1 MVKKAEKIRKRNPL
15 LPVFGIIVAIGLGAI
30 AYIVSTE
37 VILKMPQVRNV
48 VGSNVVMARWA
59 FTLVVWLVLLGV
71 AYFFVALAAGK
82 DPDVG
87 KHMQLPTKQKDLPQE
102 LRRKTR
108 RR

>member
-15 LPVFGIIVAIGLGAI
+15 LPIFGMIVAIGLGAI
-30 AYIVSTE
+30 AYIVSSE
-37 VILKMPQVRNV
+37 VILKMPQVRTV
-48 VGSNVVMARWA
+48 VGANTVMAKWA
-59 FTLVVWLVLLGV
+59 FAFVVWLVLLGV
-71 AYFFVALAAGK
+71 AYFLVAMAAGK
-82 DPDVG
+82 DPDAG